1 MVIGLLGWTV
11 CLAAGV
17 VVLVKGAD
25 IMVDGGAK
33 TAAYFGVPAIIIG
46 LTLVSFGT
54 SLPELASSLNAIS
67 KGKHG
72 ISVGNV
78 IGSNIANILLV
89 LGVSSIISPISVDRK
104 IVQREV
110 PIMFGAMAL
119 LILVSTGLVIAR
131 WEGLILLI
139 AFTLYIVFFVYM
151 AINSEERALIREEIQ
166 DEEYMDITDFDTKK
180 DAGKIILG
188 ITAIILGSEMMI
200 RGAIFYIEEFHLSEG
215 VVGLSI
221 IALGTSLPELAASS
235 VAAYKEESGISLG
248 NVIGSNSFNIL
259 MVLGICALV
268 SPLNFSSEIIPNI
281 MIMIAASVVLT
292 IFMYTGHKISRREG
306 VVMLAG
312 YFFYLFYLF
321 YF

>member
-1 MVIGLLGWTV
+1 MVLGLLGWTLF
-11 CLAAGV
+11 LAAGV
-17 VVLVKGAD
+17 VILVKGAD
-25 IMVDGGAK
+25 MMVDGGAK

-110 PIMFGAMAL
+110 PIMFGAMSL
-119 LILVSTGLVIAR
+119 LIIFSSGLVITR

-139 AFTLYIVFFVYM
+139 AFSLFVVFFVYI
-151 AINSEERALIREEIQ
+151 AVHSDERVLIRQEIQ
-166 DEEYMDITDFDTKK
+166 DEEYMDVTDYDTKR
-180 DAGKIILG
+180 DVGKIVLG
-188 ITAIILGSEMMI
+188 IAGIVLGSEMMI
-200 RGAIFYIEEFHLSEG
+200 RGGIFYMEEFHLSEG

-221 IALGTSLPELAASS
+221 IALATSLPELAASS
-235 VAAYKEESGISLG
+235 MAAYKKESGISIG
-248 NVIGSNSFNIL
+248 NVIGSNIFNIL
-259 MVLGICALV
+259 MVLGICAVV
-268 SPLNFSSEIIPNI
+268 SPLNFTGEIIPNI
-281 MIMIAASVVLT
+281 MIMLAASVILT
-292 IFMYTGHKISRREG
+292 VFMYTGHKISRREG
-306 VVMLAG
+306 AAMLAG
-312 YFFYLFYLF
+312 YFLYLFYLYHF
-321 YF
+321 